1 MSVHPVEPDPARA
14 TEPESSETPCPIAG
28 IGASAGGIVAL
39 RELFAALPDD
49 TGLAFVVVMHLSPEH
64 ESHLVE
70 FLQQCTRMR
79 VRQVTRTTALEPN
92 QVYVIPPNANLE
104 AIDTHL
110 RLTPLEQRRGDR
122 APIDH
127 FFRTLAA
134 THDGSAV
141 GVVLTG
147 TGSDGALGLRRIR
160 ERGGLTIAQDP
171 AEAEH
176 ESMPRHAIAT
186 GMVDVVAPVKDIAK
200 EIVRFSATHPRLPV
214 PDANDAIA
222 PAEQR
227 ILEEIVAQLKLH
239 TGQELGVY
247 KRGAVLERIR
257 RRMRIQHVE
266 TLADYLDVVRLIP
279 REPDAL
285 LEDHLSHVV
294 EVFGDREAFA
304 RFQEHVVPRLFAGK
318 ADEHDRVRVWSIGC
332 VTGEEA
338 YSLALLL
345 VEEAERQH
353 VSPRLQVLASGLSD
367 AMLDLARAGRY
378 PAEVAASLAPDR
390 IARFFEREGGH
401 YRLRHQLRDLVVFA
415 KHDVLDDPPFSHLDL
430 VVCRNFLCDLQP
442 TARRSAAEIFS
453 YALEPKGLLL
463 LGTGESVDAEDLFAP
478 EDEEASLYVKR
489 ATAEPSTFRRS
500 AKVRASA
507 RHEAVLHGRLL
518 ERHGAPSVLLDG
530 KHRVVHYS
538 SNARRYVR
546 LPGGEPTDQILRLV
560 REPLRSA
567 LRTGFANVW
576 RTEQPWRSAALTVET
591 DSGPRRVALRLV
603 PDDDSRYSRET
614 RPLLLVF
621 EELGPQPL
629 PGGVGLSAASHSVV
643 LADVSDGLEETR
655 ARLLEPAGRED
666 RSAQDE
672 IKALQEGNDTL
683 QEGNDTLQGANDTLH
698 DENTDL
704 QAKNDALRTVM
715 EELAASREELAATN
729 EELQTVDEENRRRL
743 EHLQTLSNDLQNLL
757 AATGVA
763 TLFLDKHLCLERF
776 TPQAT
781 DLYRLRHADLG
792 RPLADLQGSPRYPE
806 LAADAERV
814 LANLVPVERE
824 VPADDGHWYLARL
837 LPYRAAAD
845 QVAGLVLS
853 FLDIT
858 DRKRAEEELRAADRR
873 KDEFL
878 ATLGH
883 ELRNPLAPIVSGIA
897 AMRASLQEPHMV
909 EEILLTME
917 RQTKQ
922 LVRLV
927 DDLLEVSRISGGQ
940 LRLRLTRVDLA
951 DVVRDAVAAVRPLI
965 DAARHELAVTLPSER
980 IALEVDANRLV
991 QVVGNLLSNAARY
1004 TPRGGHIALTVR
1016 REGDEAVIAVK
1027 DDGIGI
1033 PAPMLGKIFEL
1044 FAQLDQTNQTPTS
1057 GLGLGLTLARSLV
1070 EMHGGT
1076 LVAESGGPGRGAEFT
1091 VRLPIPAALSEPAR
1105 VKPDDEL
1112 HAPTDRSIIVIDDNA
1127 DATMTL
1133 TLLLNALGYTD
1144 VRSATSGPEGLRAAQ
1159 DRPPE
1164 TMLVDLRMPDMDGYQ
1179 VARRVRAEPWGPD
1192 VVLVALSGWS
1202 QEEHRG
1208 RAVQA
1213 GFDRFLTKPV
1223 ERSDLEH
1230 ALALRAETR

>member
-1 MSVHPVEPDPARA
+1 MSVHPVEPDPGRA
-14 TEPESSETPCPIAG
+14 TVPESSETLCPIAG
-28 IGASAGGIVAL
+28 IGTSAGGIGAL

-70 FLQQCTRMR
+70 FLRQCTRMR

-92 QVYVIPPNANLE
+92 HVYVIPPNANLE

-186 GMVDVVAPVKDIAK
+186 GMVDVVAPLKDIAK

-247 KRGAVLERIR
+247 KRGALLERIR
-257 RRMRIQHVE
+257 RRMRIRHVE
-266 TLADYLDVVRLIP
+266 TLADYLDVLRQVP
-279 REPDAL
+279 REPHAL

-304 RFQEHVVPRLFAGK
+304 RLQEHVVPRLFAGK

-345 VEEAERQH
+345 VEEAERRH

-367 AMLDLARAGRY
+367 AMLDRARAGRY

-390 IARFFEREGGH
+390 IARFFEREGSH
-401 YRLRHQLRDLVVFA
+401 YRLRHEVRDLVVFA

-500 AKVRASA
+500 AKGRAVRRARSRPPWPPPRAPWGAERAARREASGGA
-507 RHEAVLHGRLL
+507 LL
-518 ERHGAPSVLLDG
+518 QQRQPLRAPSWRGAHRPDPPARPRAPALGATHRLRERLADG
-530 KHRVVHYS
+530 
-538 SNARRYVR
+538 A
-546 LPGGEPTDQILRLV
+546 
-560 REPLRSA
+560 
-567 LRTGFANVW
+567 
-576 RTEQPWRSAALTVET
+576 PWRSAALTVET

-621 EELGPQPL
+621 EELEPQPL
-629 PGGVGLSAASHSVV
+629 PGGVGLSAARHSVV

-672 IKALQEGNDTL
+672 KEALQEV
-683 QEGNDTLQGANDTLH
+683 NDTLQGAND
-698 DENTDL
+698 
-704 QAKNDALRTVM
+704 ALLRR
-715 EELAASREELAATN
+715 EHGPAGQERCAARG
-729 EELQTVDEENRRRL
+729 D
-743 EHLQTLSNDLQNLL
+743 
-757 AATGVA
+757 
-763 TLFLDKHLCLERF
+763 
-776 TPQAT
+776 
-781 DLYRLRHADLG
+781 G
-792 RPLADLQGSPRYPE
+792 RLADLPGRARGHQRGAPDRRRGEPAPPGTSPEAVERPAE
-806 LAADAERV
+806 PARSHGCRHAVPRQASVPRALHPAGDRHLPSAACRPRAAARRPPGQPALSGARRGRGARAREPR
-814 LANLVPVERE
+814 ARRARGAGRRRALVPRAA
-824 VPADDGHWYLARL
+824 P
-837 LPYRAAAD
+837 PYRAAAN

-897 AMRASLQEPHMV
+897 AMRASLQDPHMA

-1070 EMHGGT
+1070 GDARGHARRGERR
-1076 LVAESGGPGRGAEFT
+1076 ARAGAEFT
-1091 VRLPIPAALSEPAR
+1091 VRLPIPAALSE
-1105 VKPDDEL
+1105 
-1112 HAPTDRSIIVIDDNA
+1112 TG
-1127 DATMTL
+1127 AT
-1133 TLLLNALGYTD
+1133 
-1144 VRSATSGPEGLRAAQ
+1144 
-1159 DRPPE
+1159 
-1164 TMLVDLRMPDMDGYQ
+1164 
-1179 VARRVRAEPWGPD
+1179 
-1192 VVLVALSGWS
+1192 
-1202 QEEHRG
+1202 RG
-1208 RAVQA
+1208 A
-1213 GFDRFLTKPV
+1213 G
-1223 ERSDLEH
+1223 
-1230 ALALRAETR
+1230 